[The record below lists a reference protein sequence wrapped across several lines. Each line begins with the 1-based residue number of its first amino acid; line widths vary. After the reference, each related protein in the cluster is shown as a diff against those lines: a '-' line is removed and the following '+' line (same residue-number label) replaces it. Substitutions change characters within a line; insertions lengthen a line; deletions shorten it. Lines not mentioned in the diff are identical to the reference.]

1 MHPVDTLR
9 IQFNADQLVILNLAM
24 AFLMFSV
31 SLDIRLADFRQVVRF
46 PKSVAAGLVVQPT
59 EEVSISNDSESETAL
74 LLITRM
80 G

>member
-46 PKSVAAGLVVQPT
+46 PKSVAAGLVVQYLLFPLLT
-59 EEVSISNDSESETAL
+59 
-74 LLITRM
+74 LLIIYFFN
-80 G
+80 